1 MAVSR
6 DLYELG
12 QLRDLRVTSPL
23 RHGPLQTLAE
33 RCFSEAS
40 TLQRSVIVQTA
51 VTGRCGC
58 EQGTETWQLCAYN
71 EAWLEDLLRCSTS
84 PLGVASDLCIAR

>member
-23 RHGPLQTLAE
+23 RHGPRQTLAE

-51 VTGRCGC
+51 LSPEGAAANKERKLGSSVLTMKHGWKTCS
-58 EQGTETWQLCAYN
+58 A
-71 EAWLEDLLRCSTS
+71 APHHLL
-84 PLGVASDLCIAR
+84 ASLRTFA